1 MLTPI
6 KNSFKLNLFQ
16 RHKVNIKDEDKKEI
30 INLAKEYLSIDLS
43 ADKEFFN
50 IGNLE
55 MKTEILGGTSYDGTQ
70 AEKDKYNKLIELEY
84 GLHRVEMMNWYVT
97 TFDGMLF
104 LPLAIE
110 NASTVYDEE
119 VDIHI
124 KIKGEVDIVRPSK
137 KLINPEMHGLEG
149 FIYEED
155 IIKELLLMPETSD
168 ISYDT
173 DISYNIND
181 SFAESQAAVRAQ
193 FSGAGINGNPRYNS
207 DDYGREISKYIATPI
222 TDSEF
227 EFCIGS
233 LKAKEKKWLGPA
245 LLISSSADKFDI
257 EYTIKSK
264 HSDGDLSGIVS
275 YTK

>member
-1 MLTPI
+1 M
-6 KNSFKLNLFQ
+6 
-16 RHKVNIKDEDKKEI
+16 NIKDEDKKTI

-50 IGNLE
+50 IGNIE
-55 MKTEILGGTSYDGTQ
+55 MKTEILGETSYDGTQ

-84 GLHRVEMMNWYVT
+84 GLCRVEMMDLYVT

-104 LPLAIE
+104 LALAIE

-124 KIKGEVDIVRPSK
+124 KIKGEVNIVRPSK
-137 KLINPEMHGLEG
+137 KLINPEIYGLEG

-181 SFAESQAAVRAQ
+181 SFAESQVAIRAQ

-207 DDYGREISKYIATPI
+207 DDYGREISKYIATSI
-222 TDSEF
+222 TDNEF
-227 EFCIGS
+227 EFCIES
-233 LKAKEKKWLGPA
+233 LKAKEKKWLEPA

-264 HSDGDLSGIVS
+264 HSAGDLSGIVS